1 MASSQDNVADDEHGG
16 SNVVNLDH
24 GDLNHDDQNDK
35 YHLDDGADRLL
46 LLALPLLRLL
56 PAEKTSKTLKLTS
69 FSSINIFMRVSI
81 ILELAPLEQQQPICI
96 SDLA

>member
-1 MASSQDNVADDEHGG
+1 MASSQDNVVDDGG

-24 GDLNHDDQNDK
+24 GHDDKNDE

-56 PAEKTSKTLKLTS
+56 PAEKTSKILKVTS
-69 FSSINIFMRVSI
+69 FFSTSFNIFMRVSI
-81 ILELAPLEQQQPICI
+81 ILEFAPLEQQQPICI

>member
-24 GDLNHDDQNDK
+24 GDLNHDDLNDK

-56 PAEKTSKTLKLTS
+56 PAERTSKILKLTS
-69 FSSINIFMRVSI
+69 FSSTSFNIGRG
-81 ILELAPLEQQQPICI
+81 
-96 SDLA
+96 

>member
-1 MASSQDNVADDEHGG
+1 MMRMSTMASSQDNVADDEHGG
-16 SNVVNLDH
+16 SNVVNLNH

-56 PAEKTSKTLKLTS
+56 PAEKTSKILKLTS
-69 FSSINIFMRVSI
+69 FFQHLST
-81 ILELAPLEQQQPICI
+81 
-96 SDLA
+96 

>member
-1 MASSQDNVADDEHGG
+1 MASTQDNFADDGG

-24 GDLNHDDQNDK
+24 GHDDKNDE

-56 PAEKTSKTLKLTS
+56 PAEKTSKILKLTS
-69 FSSINIFMRVSI
+69 LSSISFNIFQH
-81 ILELAPLEQQQPICI
+81 L
-96 SDLA
+96 